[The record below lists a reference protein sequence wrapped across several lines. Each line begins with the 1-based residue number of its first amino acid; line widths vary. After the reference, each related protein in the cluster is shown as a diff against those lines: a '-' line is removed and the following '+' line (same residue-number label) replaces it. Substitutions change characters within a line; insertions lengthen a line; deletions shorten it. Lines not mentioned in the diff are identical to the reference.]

1 MYEDIKTACLYVRFS
16 SHNQTEQSIEGQTRV
31 CQEFCQRHNIKI
43 VEIYA
48 DRATSASKNTEKR
61 VSFLK
66 MIKDSEKG
74 LFDAVVVYKLD
85 RFARSRYD
93 SATYKY
99 RLKKNGVQLISA
111 TENITNSPE
120 GIILESVLEGM
131 AEFYSA
137 ELSQKINRGMRES
150 AYKHNS
156 IGGALPLGYK
166 TVDKKLVIDEK
177 TAPIVREAFTMYAE
191 GHSVAEIC
199 RIFNARGYKTSKG
212 TEFGKN
218 SFSKIFRNE
227 RYIGTYTY
235 HDYRAEDTIP
245 AIIDRDLWDRVQLR
259 LKKVKNSP
267 GRNKA
272 KRVYLLSGKLFCGHC
287 GESMNGNCN
296 GNKYA
301 FYECYG
307 KKSKYNGC
315 QKRNLRKEYI
325 ERLVAQDAL
334 SLLTDENIEH
344 LATVAC
350 ERNDYEIETGSPIPV
365 IKDRIHQTEVSINNL
380 TKAIETGATPDA
392 LVKRMV
398 ELEREKKDLSAQL
411 KKEEELVVPLEKEQ
425 VIFWLEKFKD
435 GDIEDEEFCRL
446 LIDLFVNSVTAWD
459 EDDDM
464 LKVTIAY
471 NLTSLPTKTYRLTK
485 DGTLSD
491 FADNSPAKL
500 VRPVCLT
507 ASTVLVLGILFA
519 VMFMMIPSLR
529 ESGEEFV
536 QNIPLY
542 VEEIGRWWTGVVQF
556 AAKYNIVLPEY
567 TIDSDLLI
575 EKLTALIS
583 DEGSG
588 ILTVTWGAATSVLS
602 VLVDV
607 LLGLVFALYLLA
619 KKEVVAAHLKKLVV
633 TVLPQKKAQRLLSIA
648 SLTNQT
654 FTNFVSG
661 QLTEAVIIGV
671 LCFFGMLI
679 LGIPYAGAVS
689 AFVAVTALVPIFGA
703 WIGGG
708 LGAFLI
714 LLAEPGKA
722 LWFILFLLVLQQV
735 EGNLI
740 YPKVVGKSVG
750 LPGLLVLMAVTIG
763 GEAFGILGMLFSVPV
778 CAVLYSLYLEFMKK
792 ASARH

>member
-1 MYEDIKTACLYVRFS
+1 MTGFPIPTERKYMEKKPQNPAGNRNENPTPQGSKWPDKTIIRYIARTLVLL
-16 SHNQTEQSIEGQTRV
+16 
-31 CQEFCQRHNIKI
+31 I
-43 VEIYA
+43 VFA
-48 DRATSASKNTEKR
+48 WALVN
-61 VSFLK
+61 L
-66 MIKDSEKG
+66 
-74 LFDAVVVYKLD
+74 DAVL
-85 RFARSRYD
+85 RFIGKAL
-93 SATYKY
+93 ALFTPF
-99 RLKKNGVQLISA
+99 L
-111 TENITNSPE
+111 
-120 GIILESVLEGM
+120 
-131 AEFYSA
+131 
-137 ELSQKINRGMRES
+137 
-150 AYKHNS
+150 
-156 IGGALPLGYK
+156 IGGA
-166 TVDKKLVIDEK
+166 I
-177 TAPIVREAFTMYAE
+177 AFLIN
-191 GHSVAEIC
+191 V
-199 RIFNARGYKTSKG
+199 
-212 TEFGKN
+212 
-218 SFSKIFRNE
+218 
-227 RYIGTYTY
+227 
-235 HDYRAEDTIP
+235 
-245 AIIDRDLWDRVQLR
+245 VLR
-259 LKKVKNSP
+259 
-267 GRNKA
+267 
-272 KRVYLLSGKLFCGHC
+272 
-287 GESMNGNCN
+287 
-296 GNKYA
+296 
-301 FYECYG
+301 
-307 KKSKYNGC
+307 
-315 QKRNLRKEYI
+315 
-325 ERLVAQDAL
+325 
-334 SLLTDENIEH
+334 
-344 LATVAC
+344 
-350 ERNDYEIETGSPIPV
+350 
-365 IKDRIHQTEVSINNL
+365 
-380 TKAIETGATPDA
+380 
-392 LVKRMV
+392 
-398 ELEREKKDLSAQL
+398 
-411 KKEEELVVPLEKEQ
+411 PLECCWNK
-425 VIFWLEKFKD
+425 V
-435 GDIEDEEFCRL
+435 CRK
-446 LIDLFVNSVTAWD
+446 A
-459 EDDDM
+459 
-464 LKVTIAY
+464 
-471 NLTSLPTKTYRLTK
+471 
-485 DGTLSD
+485 
-491 FADNSPAKL
+491 PAKL

-519 VMFMMIPSLR
+519 VVFMMIPSLR

-583 DEGSG
+583 D
-588 ILTVTWGAATSVLS
+588 
-602 VLVDV
+602 
-607 LLGLVFALYLLA
+607 
-619 KKEVVAAHLKKLVV
+619 LKKLVV